1 MLQKKRLRTWINK
14 ILGAAFALICVFS
27 FIPTAHAEEARINIT
42 ANPTELVDGGSVTFT
57 FEIANY
63 NADYPMTDVAIT
75 YNGTVYDVLHG
86 AQIAPSGSARDITL
100 NLNVTQSQLGKPITF
115 LVTWNRNGE
124 PMSQEAQYTIAQAEN
139 PVITVTRTADKT
151 NAKPGEKVTVTYTIK
166 NTTKFDMTNVT
177 LIDENISDLPIFQ
190 NETLRASRTMSYDFP
205 YTMGDQSVTSAPVV
219 TYTVNGKAKS
229 FSSPDTLELTMV
241 LIQLD
246 MKIQQGTPTTT
257 GVTFN
262 IDVTNTGTQAISNIS
277 IVDERANPVNTTPF
291 ALDPGEHMSFSYV
304 VVPLMTEPL
313 RNVQF
318 QLTGVDPF
326 SNPYE
331 LKPTD
336 IYEVY
341 PYVDA
346 SQINVTVRADTVTPW
361 TQASGKVTAHIV
373 ITNHSSV
380 ELTNIT
386 ISEAILGVVKNYDIL
401 PAGETAFDQEFLLGS
416 PRNLNF
422 TVKGYDPTGTNRT
435 LANCMMPIAYGT
447 ESTPELTAT
456 PTQTSGTS
464 FTIFGGVSNGITKV
478 LIGLGVLMVLSF
490 IILIALTAM
499 ERSRTPRGF
508 QEDEEEEDSF
518 DQRNAHY
525 TAQPAYHDAPD
536 PEEIS
541 YTKRMFVMKDEE
553 PFVPKQ
559 EAIRLPAAQVR
570 PADQPH
576 VIFAPP
582 PRVEQQPPT
591 RPTEP
596 QPVYHTEPI
605 PQRQQPETAP
615 VRSPQQATPQADMLA
630 QHLVNTARTPY
641 GEAQSN
647 AAYRPVSSAVK
658 PYEPQQPQ
666 HPSQQQSQPVAQPQA
681 QPKPQSAAP
690 RVFDYK
696 KQAKPQPKAK
706 QTVTHVRKNAS
717 AEFEDEE

>member
-1 MLQKKRLRTWINK
+1 MQQKKRLRTWINK

-42 ANPTELVDGGSVTFT
+42 ANPTELVDGGNVTFT

-63 NADYPMTDVAIT
+63 NADYPMTDVTIT
-75 YNGTVYDVLHG
+75 CNGTVYDVLHG

-100 NLNVTQSQLGKPITF
+100 NLNVSQSQLGKPITF
-115 LVTWNRNGE
+115 LLSWNRNGE

-166 NTTKFDMTNVT
+166 NTTKFDMTDVT
-177 LIDENISDLPIFQ
+177 LIDENISDKPIFQ
-190 NETLRASRTMSYDFP
+190 NETLRASRTTSYDFS

-229 FSSPDTLELTMV
+229 YSSPDTLELTMV

-246 MKIQQGTPTTT
+246 LKIQQGTPTAT

-277 IVDERANPVNTTPF
+277 IADERENLVNATPF
-291 ALDPGEHMSFSYV
+291 ALAPGEHMSFSYV

-318 QLTGVDPF
+318 KLTGTDPF

-331 LKPTD
+331 LSPTD

-346 SQINVTVRADTVTPW
+346 TQINVSVRADTITPW

-373 ITNHSSV
+373 ITNHSAV

-386 ISEAILGVVKNYDIL
+386 ISESILGVVKNYDIL
-401 PAGETAFDQEFLLGS
+401 PAGETAFDQEFQLGS

-435 LANCMMPIAYGT
+435 LANCVMPIAYGT
-447 ESTPELTAT
+447 ETTPEVTAT
-456 PTQTSGTS
+456 PTQTAGSS
-464 FTIFGGVSNGITKV
+464 FTIFGGIGNGITKILIV
-478 LIGLGVLMVLSF
+478 LGILMVLSF

-499 ERSRTPRGF
+499 ERSRMPRGF
-508 QEDEEEEDSF
+508 SDDEEEEEDIF
-518 DQRNAHY
+518 DQKDSHY
-525 TAQPAYHDAPD
+525 TPQPAYHDAPD

-541 YTKRMFVMKDEE
+541 YTKRMFAIKDEE

-559 EAIRLPAAQVR
+559 EPIRLPPAQLR
-570 PADQPH
+570 PSEQPH
-576 VIFAPP
+576 VVFAPP
-582 PRVEQQPPT
+582 PRTEEPSIK

-596 QPVYHTEPI
+596 QPVHRSEPVS
-605 PQRQQPETAP
+605 
-615 VRSPQQATPQADMLA
+615 VRNPQQETPQADQLA
-630 QHLVNTARTPY
+630 QSLVNTARTPY

-658 PYEPQQPQ
+658 PYEPQAQT
-666 HPSQQQSQPVAQPQA
+666 QPQA
-681 QPKPQSAAP
+681 QPKPQPKPQAVTP

-696 KQAKPQPKAK
+696 KQAKTQPKAK
-706 QTVTHVRKNAS
+706 QTVTHIRKNAS
-717 AEFEDEE
+717 VEFEDEE